1 MRGRSAARS
10 WVQQCRRLQGAGRY
24 AHASV
29 ALYCVVMHALMTG
42 EDWWSYGRAWIRA
55 LLFGARLL
63 QTERQFR
70 KDWVYLSLSWA

>member
-1 MRGRSAARS
+1 
-10 WVQQCRRLQGAGRY
+10 
-24 AHASV
+24 
-29 ALYCVVMHALMTG
+29 MHALMTG